1 MKVATR
7 ELADGV
13 TCLSYATE
21 AGITSTKNQKTLKRQ
36 IPFYIGSIIT
46 NKLTK

>member
-13 TCLSYATE
+13 TCLSNATE
-21 AGITSTKNQKTLKRQ
+21 AGITSSKNQKTLKRQ
-36 IPFYIGSIIT
+36 IPFYITSIT